1 MIAQE
6 ARPSKAAVRAALLS
20 ARLYHDTLGDKSMLR
35 YAGFGVLEP
44 KQAFD
49 ILKLDSEAPNPY
61 VPWLSLYRLGL
72 AYETFRASSD
82 KWLQPIAINAVDLKV
97 RAAQCAPD
105 LLMVAEVVARPWWKK
120 LLPAR
125 APKATGTANSRAL
138 LANFRN
144 WQTTVTPNSDGST
157 MVVTEMEVRA
167 PFRRLALMCDPRQWQ
182 NVSLFWYESKA
193 VNGPRGAPPSIDDPN
208 AKPQAWSGTLQEKVA
223 GMGVLTVLL
232 GIDYKVDASSN
243 ICTVDYKFIKSPDSS
258 LCLDNGQMIVK
269 PTKDDGWLHTHLD
282 KKINF
287 GRALFG
293 GLSSADLLAPSFIGT
308 WMRVQQD
315 FWASYA
321 TGWQQPDDA
330 SHSS

>member
-120 LLPAR
+120 LLPLVPQR
-125 APKATGTANSRAL
+125 QPGQPIREHFSRTSGIGRRRLRRIATGQRWWS
-138 LANFRN
+138 
-144 WQTTVTPNSDGST
+144 
-157 MVVTEMEVRA
+157 
-167 PFRRLALMCDPRQWQ
+167 PRWRCGH
-182 NVSLFWYESKA
+182 LFA
-193 VNGPRGAPPSIDDPN
+193 D
-208 AKPQAWSGTLQEKVA
+208 
-223 GMGVLTVLL
+223 
-232 GIDYKVDASSN
+232 
-243 ICTVDYKFIKSPDSS
+243 SP
-258 LCLDNGQMIVK
+258 
-269 PTKDDGWLHTHLD
+269 
-282 KKINF
+282 
-287 GRALFG
+287 
-293 GLSSADLLAPSFIGT
+293 
-308 WMRVQQD
+308 
-315 FWASYA
+315 
-321 TGWQQPDDA
+321 
-330 SHSS
+330 